1 MDFYNFPDTLVFK
14 ITKYAY
20 DVNHFM
26 YIVYDNSLD
35 KYIIRGQKL
44 NKQPYKATNYSFEC
58 ESTTYLRDFMMTV
71 LGNKSNVSYSFYN
84 YDNLPLTSD
93 EITYDLLEDYDDKI
107 YELSNEI
114 TILKKKQLKHYLN
127 MLTHILNDN
136 Q

>member
-1 MDFYNFPDTLVFK
+1 MEFYNFPDTLVLK

-20 DVNHFM
+20 DVNYFM

-44 NKQPYKATNYSFEC
+44 TKQPYKATNYSFEC
-58 ESTTYLRDFMMTV
+58 ESTTYLRDFIITV
-71 LGNKSNVSYSFYN
+71 LGNNSNISYSLYN

-93 EITYDLLEDYDDKI
+93 EITYDLLEDNDDKI
-107 YELSNEI
+107 YELSNEK
-114 TILKKKQLKHYLN
+114 TILKKKQLKYYLN
-127 MLTHILNDN
+127 MLTHVLNDN